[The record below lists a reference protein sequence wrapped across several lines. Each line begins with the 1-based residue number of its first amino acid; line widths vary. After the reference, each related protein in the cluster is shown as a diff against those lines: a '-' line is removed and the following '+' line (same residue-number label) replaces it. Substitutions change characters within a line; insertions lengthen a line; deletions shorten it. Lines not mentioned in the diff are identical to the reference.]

1 MDQKDVKRRDVLPFN
16 EFVKARD
23 TAMKAVMSK
32 EGVDP
37 HPGAHGIKGEDLY
50 VRNDANVYKAAGIPH
65 NEDQADINNKVNAN
79 QTDVQ
84 AKPHDGEDPTGE
96 DAKSKN
102 VTIPATTKFD
112 TDPLFKKK

>member
-1 MDQKDVKRRDVLPFN
+1 MDQKNTKRRDVLDYN
-16 EFVKARD
+16 TFVKARD

-32 EGVDP
+32 EGVNPDP
-37 HPGAHGIKGEDLY
+37 SAHAIKGEDLY
-50 VRNDANVYKAAGIPH
+50 VRNDANIYKAAGIPH
-65 NEDQADINNKVNAN
+65 DEKQADINNTVNAN

-96 DAKSKN
+96 DAKSKI
-102 VTIPATTKFD
+102 VTIPATAKFD